1 MTFRTFLII
10 MACASLAAWIGWI
23 VVLYSIDPVRS
34 GTLGYVL
41 FYLSLATALIGT
53 VSVLGVLVRIWTKQ
67 EGLVVVLS
75 LRSFR
80 HAVLLT
86 GVFVSSLMF
95 LGVGLLRW
103 WTVIGIVVI
112 ASIIELIFINSRGRT
127 S

>member
-1 MTFRTFLII
+1 

-23 VVLYSIDPVRS
+23 VVLNSIDPVRS
-34 GTLGYVL
+34 GMLGYVL
-41 FYLSLATALIGT
+41 FYISLATALIGT

-86 GVFVSSLMF
+86 GVFIASLMF

-103 WTVIGIVVI
+103 WTVIGVVVI